1 MIHTLHT
8 HSSYTNSLAF
18 TQPLTDSMID
28 VDDALELLTEDNE
41 FRVPLLRS
49 NSHMFT
55 HSRPSGGRDSA
66 IGGQGRERERLTLRG
81 IPAGTPRRE
90 GTQRVVESYRK
101 KERKENVRD

>member
-1 MIHTLHT
+1 MHGKLLNSKQHSFTYDSHKYTHT

-66 IGGQGRERERLTLRG
+66 IGGQGR
-81 IPAGTPRRE
+81 
-90 GTQRVVESYRK
+90 
-101 KERKENVRD
+101 